1 MVHRSI
7 AALFAV
13 IVAAS
18 PLAPAAHAQGSGE
31 AFPLGVPG
39 LAEDEVAKI
48 KAMIEEWSKDLAGG
62 NLSGWETYWTADA
75 VLAPP
80 GSDRLVGKSQITGY
94 AKANFGDVTGFT
106 FTDWSVAGRED
117 LAVVTNT
124 VQTEGGSK
132 PLIANQMIVLRSDG
146 GSWKVQS
153 VLYNLPE

>member
-13 IVAAS
+13 FVAAS
-18 PLAPAAHAQGSGE
+18 PLSPAAHAQGTGE

-39 LAEDEVAKI
+39 LAQDEVGKI
-48 KAMIEEWSKDLAGG
+48 KSMIEEWSKDLVSGDLA
-62 NLSGWETYWTADA
+62 GWETYWTSDA

-80 GSDRLVGKSQITGY
+80 GADRLVGKSKIAGY
-94 AKANFGDVTGFT
+94 AKANFSGVTGFT

-124 VQTEGGSK
+124 IQTEGGSS
-132 PLIANQMIVLRSDG
+132 PMIANQMIILRSEG
-146 GSWKVQS
+146 GNWKVQS
-153 VLYNLPE
+153 VLYNLPN